1 MSRRRKDEHIAIAKM
16 AKIRKNDFSHIRF
29 IHHSI
34 PSLSLKDID
43 LSTSFLGHKFNYPFY
58 INAMTGGAKKG
69 DKINAKLA
77 ILAQHFGLPLFVGS
91 QSLAFK
97 NKESRLA
104 FETLR
109 FNFPDLFIVA
119 NINPN
124 FTAEMASDAVEIL
137 GANALAIHVNSIQE
151 LVMGEGDRDFTKWKD
166 NIANILK
173 TVKVP
178 VIVKEVGYGM
188 HEPTLLLLQELGVKH
203 IDISGM
209 GGINFSLIELK
220 RQKKKDSPLLD
231 FGISTVDALL
241 LARNYPSFEVLAS
254 GGINNASSIIK
265 SLAMGAKAAGMAK
278 YFLDL
283 CNLPVPEMIK
293 KVDELIIDLKKIL
306 VLLNVKSVRELN
318 LDHLMF
324 DL

>member
-1 MSRRRKDEHIAIAKM
+1 
-16 AKIRKNDFSHIRF
+16 
-29 IHHSI
+29 
-34 PSLSLKDID
+34 
-43 LSTSFLGHKFNYPFY
+43 
-58 INAMTGGAKKG
+58 
-69 DKINAKLA
+69 
-77 ILAQHFGLPLFVGS
+77 
-91 QSLAFK
+91 
-97 NKESRLA
+97 
-104 FETLR
+104 
-109 FNFPDLFIVA
+109 
-119 NINPN
+119 
-124 FTAEMASDAVEIL
+124 
-137 GANALAIHVNSIQE
+137 
-151 LVMGEGDRDFTKWKD
+151 VMGEGDRDFTKWKD

-220 RQKKKDSPLLD
+220 RQKKKESPLLD

>member
-1 MSRRRKDEHIAIAKM
+1 MNRNRKADYITFAQGAKVH
-16 AKIRKNDFSHIRF
+16 ANDFDRIRF

-34 PSLSLKDID
+34 PALSLKDID
-43 LSTSFLGHKFNYPFY
+43 LSTSFLGTNFNYPFY
-58 INAMTGGAKKG
+58 INAMTGGVKKG
-69 DKINAKLA
+69 DKLNTKLA
-77 ILAQHFGLPLFVGS
+77 TLAQHFGIPFFVGS
-91 QSLAFK
+91 QSLAFVS
-97 NKESRLA
+97 KESRLA

-109 FNFPDLFIVA
+109 LNFPELFIVA

-124 FTAEMASDAVEIL
+124 YTTKMAEEAIQIL
-137 GANALAIHVNSIQE
+137 GANALAIHVNSVHE
-151 LVMGEGDRDFTKWKD
+151 LIMNEGDRDFTKWKD
-166 NIANILK
+166 NIASILK

-209 GGINFSLIELK
+209 GGTNFSLIELK
-220 RQKKKDSPLLD
+220 RQKKKVSPLLD

-241 LARNYPSFEVLAS
+241 LARNYPNFEVLAS
-254 GGINNASSIIK
+254 GGINSASAIIK
-265 SLAMGAKAAGMAK
+265 ALALGAKAAGMAK

-283 CNLPVPEMIK
+283 CALPLSEMIK
-293 KVDELIIDLKKIL
+293 KADELIIDLKKIC
-306 VLLNVKSVRELN
+306 VLLNVKHVSELN

>member
-1 MSRRRKDEHIAIAKM
+1 M
-16 AKIRKNDFSHIRF
+16 
-29 IHHSI
+29 
-34 PSLSLKDID
+34 
-43 LSTSFLGHKFNYPFY
+43 
-58 INAMTGGAKKG
+58 
-69 DKINAKLA
+69 
-77 ILAQHFGLPLFVGS
+77 FVGS

-137 GANALAIHVNSIQE
+137 GANALAIHVNSVQE

-220 RQKKKDSPLLD
+220 RQKKKIHHFLILVFPLLMHY
-231 FGISTVDALL
+231 S
-241 LARNYPSFEVLAS
+241 
-254 GGINNASSIIK
+254 
-265 SLAMGAKAAGMAK
+265 
-278 YFLDL
+278 
-283 CNLPVPEMIK
+283 LPVIIQALK
-293 KVDELIIDLKKIL
+293 CLQVAVLITL
-306 VLLNVKSVRELN
+306 VRLLN
-318 LDHLMF
+318 H
-324 DL
+324 